1 MIWKRLERLE
11 DEVRM
16 LLEKLAMQK
25 NTQSDFDARLDRIAD
40 TIDRLT
46 KAFESHT
53 EDDKENFNKLEDQ
66 LDKHYENH
74 AELLRVLS
82 NIEQKM
88 ELQKSL
94 DEYKKERREVLIK
107 WLKIFVPVV
116 IFVLPG
122 LFVLIK
128 HFVVIGIL

>member
-122 LFVLIK
+122 YYLTFL
-128 HFVVIGIL
+128 